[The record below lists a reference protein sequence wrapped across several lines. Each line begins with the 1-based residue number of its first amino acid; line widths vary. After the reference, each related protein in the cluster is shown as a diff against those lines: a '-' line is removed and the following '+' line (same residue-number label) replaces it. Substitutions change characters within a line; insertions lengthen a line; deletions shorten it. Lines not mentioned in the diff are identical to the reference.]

1 PMLTFL
7 IALLPI
13 ATVFLLLVVARRPA
27 SQAMPGALVVTALVA
42 GLVWQVPLNYI
53 AASLV
58 QGLAIAVEILF
69 IVFGAILLLNVL
81 QASGAISVI
90 RQSLLALSP
99 DRRVQM
105 IIIAWLF
112 GSFIEG
118 ASGFGTPAVV
128 CVPLLVAVGFP
139 ALAAVLAALIIQS
152 TPSTF
157 GAVGTPLIFGMD
169 AGLGGATAVDAALT
183 AQNLGLAD
191 FVAQVGSQAAILH
204 AIIGTFIPLLLVVVI
219 TRIFGAGQAQAAGQ
233 GVWPFALM
241 AGLAFT
247 VPYSLTAVF
256 LGPEFP
262 SMIGGLVGLA
272 ITVAIV
278 RRGWLQPEQPWDFP
292 PAETWTDTWSGSVVP
307 ALPPP
312 PAGMTVVKAW
322 LPYVLLGGLL
332 VLSRLS
338 QLPLKGWLQGVR
350 AAWTG
355 IFGTTITAASTPL
368 YLPGTMFLL
377 VVAITYG
384 LHQMK
389 PSDLGQ
395 AVGRSLPVLQKT
407 ALALGSAVLMAR
419 VFINSDVNSAGLPSM
434 PLALAE
440 GMSALAGGSWPL
452 FAAGVGMIG
461 AFVAGSVTVS
471 NMMFSLFQFGVAE
484 NIGTPPALILALQT
498 VGASAGNVICVSNV
512 VAAAATVGLLGR
524 EGLLM
529 RQLLPVVVY
538 YLSFAGLLGILWATL
553 GALEAG
559 IP

>member
-1 PMLTFL
+1 MPLTLAFFV
-7 IALLPI
+7 ALLPLL
-13 ATVFLLLVVARRPA
+13 TVFLLLVVARRPA
-27 SQAMPGALVVTALVA
+27 SQAMPGALVVTALAA
-42 GLVWQVPLNYI
+42 GLAWRVPVNYI

-58 QGLAIAVEILF
+58 QGVAIAAEILF

-81 QASGAISVI
+81 QASGAIAVI

-105 IIIAWLF
+105 IVIAWLF

-118 ASGFGTPAVV
+118 ASGFGTPAVI

-139 ALAAVLAALIIQS
+139 AMAAVMAALIIQS

-157 GAVGTPLIFGMD
+157 GAVGTPLVFGME
-169 AGLGGATAVDAALT
+169 AGLGGATAVEAALS
-183 AQNLGLAD
+183 AQNLSLME
-191 FVAQVGSQAAILH
+191 FIAQVGSRAALLH
-204 AIIGTFIPLLLVVVI
+204 AAIGTFVPLLLVVII
-219 TRIFGAGQAQAAGQ
+219 TRTFGEGQARAEGPRL
-233 GVWPFALM
+233 WKFALV

-247 VPYSLTAVF
+247 VPYALTAIF

-272 ITVAIV
+272 IVVTII
-278 RRGWLQPEQPWDFP
+278 RQGWLQPEQPWQF
-292 PAETWTDTWSGSVVP
+292 PAEETWPETWSGTVMPS
-307 ALPPP
+307 LTPP
-312 PAGMTVVKAW
+312 PAGMTVFKAW
-322 LPYVLLGGLL
+322 LPYVFLGVLL
-332 VLSRLS
+332 VLSRLT
-338 QLPLKGWLQGVR
+338 QLPLKGWLQGLR

-355 IFGTTITAASTPL
+355 MFGTTITVASTPL
-368 YLPGTMFLL
+368 YLPATMFLL
-377 VVAITYG
+377 VVAITYV

-389 PSDLGQ
+389 PSDLGR
-395 AVGRSLPVLQKT
+395 AVGRSLPILQKT
-407 ALALGSAVLMAR
+407 TLALGAAVLMAR

-440 GMSALAGGSWPL
+440 GMSALAGGTWPL
-452 FAAGVGMIG
+452 FAAVVGLVG

-484 NIGTPPALILALQT
+484 NIGAPPSLILALQT

-524 EGLLM
+524 EGLLV
-529 RQLLPVVVY
+529 RQLLPVVIY
-538 YLSFAGLLGILWATL
+538 YLGLAGLMGIVWATV
-553 GALEAG
+553 GG
-559 IP
+559 

>member
-1 PMLTFL
+1 
-7 IALLPI
+7 
-13 ATVFLLLVVARRPA
+13 
-27 SQAMPGALVVTALVA
+27 
-42 GLVWQVPLNYI
+42 
-53 AASLV
+53 
-58 QGLAIAVEILF
+58 
-69 IVFGAILLLNVL
+69 
-81 QASGAISVI
+81 
-90 RQSLLALSP
+90 
-99 DRRVQM
+99 
-105 IIIAWLF
+105 
-112 GSFIEG
+112 
-118 ASGFGTPAVV
+118 
-128 CVPLLVAVGFP
+128 
-139 ALAAVLAALIIQS
+139 
-152 TPSTF
+152 
-157 GAVGTPLIFGMD
+157 PLIFGMD
-169 AGLGGATAVDAALT
+169 AGLGGAAAVEAALT
-183 AQNLGLAD
+183 AQNLDLID
-191 FVAQVGSQAAILH
+191 FIAQVGSRAALIH
-204 AIIGTFIPLLLVVVI
+204 AAIGTFIPLVLVVMLN
-219 TRIFGAGQAQAAGQ
+219 RIFGRSQARAEGQ
-233 GVWPFALM
+233 GVWTFALA

-247 VPYSLTAVF
+247 VPYSLTAAF

-262 SMIGGLVGLA
+262 SMIGGLVGL
-272 ITVAIV
+272 TVVVTLI
-278 RRGWLQPEQPWDFP
+278 RQGWLQPEQPWDFP
-292 PAETWTDTWSGSVVP
+292 PAETWPETWSGGVTP
-307 ALPPP
+307 ALPSP

-338 QLPLKGWLQGVR
+338 QLPLKGWLQGAR

-355 IFGTTITAASTPL
+355 IFGTTITVTSTPL

-377 VVAITYG
+377 VVAVTYG

-419 VFINSDVNSAGLPSM
+419 VFINSDVNSSGLPSM

-452 FAAGVGMIG
+452 FAAGVGTIG

-484 NIGTPPALILALQT
+484 NIGTPPPLILALQT

-538 YLSFAGLLGILWATL
+538 YLGLAGVIGMVWAT
-553 GALEAG
+553 AG
-559 IP
+559 G

>member
-1 PMLTFL
+1 MSLL
-7 IALLPI
+7 LASLVALLPI
-13 ATVFLLLVVARRPA
+13 LSVFSLLVVARRPA
-27 SQAMPGALVVTALVA
+27 SQAMPGALGVTALVA
-42 GLVWQVPLNYI
+42 GLVWGVPINYI

-58 QGLAIAVEILF
+58 QGGVIAAEILF

-81 QASGAISVI
+81 QASGAIAVI

-105 IIIAWLF
+105 IVIAWLF

-118 ASGFGTPAVV
+118 ASGFGTPAVI

-139 ALAAVLAALIIQS
+139 AMAAVMAALVIQS

-157 GAVGTPLIFGMD
+157 GAVGTPLVFGME
-169 AGLGGATAVDAALT
+169 AGLGGTPAVESTLVAE
-183 AQNLGLAD
+183 NLGLMD
-191 FVAQVGSQAAILH
+191 FIAEVGSQAALLH
-204 AIIGTFIPLLLVVVI
+204 AAIGTFIPLLLVVMI
-219 TRIFGAGQAQAAGQ
+219 TRRFGEGGTRAAGLHLWKFCL
-233 GVWPFALM
+233 V

-247 VPYSLTAVF
+247 VPYALTAVF

-272 ITVAIV
+272 ITVAII
-278 RRGWLQPEQPWDFP
+278 RKGWLQPDQPWQF
-292 PAETWTDTWSGSVVP
+292 PAEATWPDAWSGSLVP
-307 ALPPP
+307 TLATP
-312 PAGMTVVKAW
+312 PAGMTVLKAW

-332 VLSRLS
+332 VLSRLN
-338 QLPLKGWLQGVR
+338 QLPLKGWLQSLR

-355 IFGTTITAASTPL
+355 IFGTTIAATSTPL
-368 YLPGTMFLL
+368 YLPATMFLL
-377 VVAITYG
+377 VVAITYF

-389 PSDLGQ
+389 LEDLGR
-395 AVGRSLPVLQKT
+395 ALGRSLPVLQKT
-407 ALALGSAVLMAR
+407 ALALGAAVLMAR

-440 GMSALAGGSWPL
+440 GMSAVAGGTWPL
-452 FAAGVGMIG
+452 FAAGVGLVG
-461 AFVAGSVTVS
+461 SFVAGSVTVS

-484 NIGTPPALILALQT
+484 NIGVPPGLILALQT

-524 EGLLM
+524 EGLLV

-538 YLSFAGLLGILWATL
+538 YLGL
-553 GALEAG
+553 AG
-559 IP
+559 IIGMVWAVAGG